1 MKQEY
6 DFLRG
11 ERGKFYCRD
20 AKLNLPNSASQ
31 PAWAGVEGEIV
42 NFIVRETERTVDAY
56 SRQPHLVTE
65 HANHEHDT
73 AHGGYA
79 HRQLFELVQNSAD
92 ALVGAGGGQSILVR
106 LTADHLYCAD
116 DGRAIDAAGVAALM
130 FSHMSS
136 KRNTSEIGRFGL
148 GFKSVLGVTHAP
160 EFYSRSG
167 SFRFDAKCAAER
179 IAKVAPADR
188 YPILRLPVPADVYE
202 AARNDENLY
211 EMTTW
216 ATNIVRL
223 PLEPG
228 AHEDLAEQ
236 MREFPA
242 EFLLFVDHVRYL
254 TLESDE
260 TSRDLVLD
268 KSGEELVLSTGKGRS
283 RWKCFKAT
291 HELSSH
297 AQADRRSLDD
307 SGDVPMWWAAPLD
320 RLNEPGYFW
329 HFFPTKTASLLAGIL
344 NAPWKTNEDR
354 QNLLPGPYNDELI
367 DAAANLVA
375 THLPELAVEH
385 DPALHLDAL
394 PRRHEAGD
402 TEQSERLRTGIDEE
416 LREQPVAPDQT
427 GRLYPVQN
435 LSYAPEALT
444 ARRLDEAP
452 LKRWASFDLRPPE
465 WLHHSALTRDR
476 MAKIDRLFPR
486 PPSRSGAPRA
496 SVAKWLEALVTDACG
511 DDAVVASRAA
521 LQVAASIPKE
531 KRWSE
536 ELGGHPPHP
545 ERRLV

>member
-6 DFLRG
+6 DFSG
-11 ERGKFYCRD
+11 AKRGKFYCRD
-20 AKLNLPNSASQ
+20 AKLNLPNPALQ
-31 PAWAGVEGEIV
+31 PAWMGVEGEIV
-42 NFIVRETERTVDAY
+42 DFIVRETERTVDAY

-92 ALVGAGGGQSILVR
+92 ALVDAGGGQSILVR
-106 LTADHLYCAD
+106 LTEDNLYCAD

-167 SFRFDAKCAAER
+167 SFRFDAKCAVER
-179 IAKVAPADR
+179 IAKVAPATR
-188 YPILRLPVPADVYE
+188 YPTLRLPVPADVYE
-202 AARNDENLY
+202 AARNDEDLY
-211 EMTTW
+211 ELTTW

-228 AHEDLAEQ
+228 AREDLAEQ

-260 TSRDLVLD
+260 GSRDLVLD
-268 KSGEELVLSTGKGRS
+268 KSGDELVLSTGKGRA
-283 RWKCFKAT
+283 RWKCFRAT
-291 HELSSH
+291 HELSSC
-297 AQADRRSLDD
+297 AQEDRRSLDD
-307 SGDVPMWWAAPLD
+307 SGDVPIWWAAPLD

-375 THLPELAVEH
+375 THLPELAAER
-385 DPALHLDAL
+385 DPAQHLDAL

-402 TEQSERLRTGIDEE
+402 TEHSGRLRVRIDEE
-416 LREQPVAPDQT
+416 LRMQAIVPDQT
-427 GRLYPVQN
+427 GRLCPAQN
-435 LSYAPEALT
+435 LFYAREALT
-444 ARRLDEAP
+444 ARRLDEIP
-452 LKRWASFDLRPPE
+452 QSRR
-465 WLHHSALTRDR
+465 
-476 MAKIDRLFPR
+476 
-486 PPSRSGAPRA
+486 RSGGAR
-496 SVAKWLEALVTDACG
+496 S
-511 DDAVVASRAA
+511 
-521 LQVAASIPKE
+521 
-531 KRWSE
+531 
-536 ELGGHPPHP
+536 
-545 ERRLV
+545 